1 MATKIIR
8 AGKTLGTTAATSQ
21 KGIERA
27 IVRAVLYAGFRARG
41 PMDRALSTRDE
52 YAVRLD
58 DGTYQVRGLTGT
70 RREPRGYVLIAD
82 RITLT

>member
-21 KGIERA
+21 KGVERA
-27 IVRAVLYAGFRARG
+27 IVRAVLSAGFRAHG

-52 YAVRLD
+52 YAVQMARVGKSALRLPRHSW
-58 DGTYQVRGLTGT
+58 RGKG
-70 RREPRGYVLIAD
+70 
-82 RITLT
+82 

>member
-27 IVRAVLYAGFRARG
+27 IVRAVLYAGFRAHG

-52 YAVRLD
+52 YAVQMA
-58 DGTYQVRGLTGT
+58 DGTFQVRGLTGT
-70 RREPRGYVLIAD
+70 RQEPRGHVLIAD